1 VSEELTPP
9 NHVEVE
15 MNILQNL
22 FQHSKALHHLKPQ
35 TTLSHFLKL
44 TIIEENSS
52 SLFEGAGDRFNQ
64 TPRKP
69 RLNLTPK

>member
-1 VSEELTPP
+1 
-9 NHVEVE
+9 

-22 FQHSKALHHLKPQ
+22 FQHSKAPPHQITNNLLLLPKINNYR
-35 TTLSHFLKL
+35 T
-44 TIIEENSS
+44 EENSS

-69 RLNLTPK
+69 RLNLTPKQYRVSDVP